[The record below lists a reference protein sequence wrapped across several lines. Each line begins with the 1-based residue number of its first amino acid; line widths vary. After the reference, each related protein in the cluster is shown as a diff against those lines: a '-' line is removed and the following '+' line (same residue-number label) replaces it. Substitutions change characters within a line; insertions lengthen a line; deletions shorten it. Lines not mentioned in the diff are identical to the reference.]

1 MAYALSQQVNY
12 RFLLSTVDSAC
23 NIFLFL
29 PKLQNMVLNS
39 AIFNVGVK
47 EENLDYLNEKI
58 QAANFLCFFFGLLS
72 IPFFFITFKF
82 IPEIAYLPGLFFAM
96 ALVGFLFNYMALPN
110 LARFIVCF
118 GFLTVYI
125 VYSAYITPDHGPL
138 LASFLALQVLFLLPP
153 WILFDFEERNSLLI
167 YTFLAIALTILSPVF
182 NNWFTHAVNPEVIE
196 MFKQGWLFYLCLI
209 TALLGISGALLFLE
223 YSTFITAK
231 KNARLLKDM
240 SENAAQIT
248 ANEKKLN
255 DYIAE
260 IQASKVEGERRQWAS
275 NGIAKFADILRD
287 NHGDDQKMFDV
298 IISNL
303 VKYIGA
309 NQGGLFLM
317 EGEKDDRALKLM
329 AAYAYDRKKYLQKT
343 IAIGEGVLGQ
353 VVLEKSPVFMTA
365 IPDEYVQ
372 ITSGL
377 GDAPPRS
384 LLISPLI
391 VNEEVYGVLEL
402 ASFQKFEPHV
412 QEFVSK
418 IGESIA
424 STIATVRVSGK
435 TKILL
440 EELQQQTE
448 EMKSQE
454 EEMRQNMEEL
464 VATQEEM
471 QRKEQE
477 YLQRIADLEQAEVI
491 NR

>member
-1 MAYALSQQVNY
+1 
-12 RFLLSTVDSAC
+12 
-23 NIFLFL
+23 
-29 PKLQNMVLNS
+29 MVLNS

-58 QAANFLCFFFGLLS
+58 QATNFLCFFFGVLS

-82 IPEIAYLPGLFFAM
+82 IPEIAYLPGLFFVV
-96 ALVGFLFNYMALPN
+96 ALIGLLLNYLSLPN
-110 LARFIVCF
+110 MARFMVCF
-118 GFLTVYI
+118 GFLALYTIYT
-125 VYSAYITPDHGPL
+125 AYITPDHEPL
-138 LASFLALQVLFLLPP
+138 LASFLAMQVLFLLPP
-153 WILFDFEERNSLLI
+153 WILFDLEEKKSLLL
-167 YTFLAIALTILSPVF
+167 YTLLAIGLTLLSPVF
-182 NNWFTHAVNPEVIE
+182 NDWFTHDVQSEVIE
-196 MFKQGWLFYLCLI
+196 LFKQGWLFYLCI
-209 TALLGISGALLFLE
+209 VTAVLGMSGALLFLE
-223 YSTFITAK
+223 YSTFITGK
-231 KNARLLKDM
+231 KNAQLLEEM
-240 SENAAQIT
+240 SKKASEIT
-248 ANEKKLN
+248 SNEKKLN

-260 IQASKVEGERRQWAS
+260 IEASKKEGERRQWAS
-275 NGIAKFADILRD
+275 NGIAKFADILRN

-298 IISNL
+298 IISSL
-303 VKYIGA
+303 VKYTGA
-309 NQGGLFLM
+309 NQGGLFLL
-317 EGEKDDRALKLM
+317 EGEKDERVLNLM

-343 IAIGEGVLGQ
+343 IAVGEGVLGQ
-353 VVLEKSPVFMTA
+353 VVLERAPVFMTA

-377 GDAPPRS
+377 GDSPPRS

-435 TKILL
+435 TKTLL

-477 YLQRIADLEQAEVI
+477 YLQRIADLEQSVTV
-491 NR
+491 N

>member
-1 MAYALSQQVNY
+1 MN
-12 RFLLSTVDSAC
+12 
-23 NIFLFL
+23 N
-29 PKLQNMVLNS
+29 

-47 EENLDYLNEKI
+47 AENLAYLNEKI
-58 QAANFLCFFFGLLS
+58 QATNFLCFFFGLLS
-72 IPFFFITFKF
+72 IPFFLISFK
-82 IPEIAYLPGLFFAM
+82 IMPEIAYLPGLFFVV
-96 ALVGFLFNYMALPN
+96 ALVGLLFNYMSLPN
-110 LARFIVCF
+110 LARFLVCF
-118 GFLTVYI
+118 GFLALYAIYT
-125 VYSAYITPDHGPL
+125 AYITPDHEPL
-138 LASFLALQVLFLLPP
+138 IASFLAMQVLFLLPP
-153 WILFDFEERNSLLI
+153 WILFDLEEWNSLLF
-167 YTFLAIALTILSPVF
+167 YTLIAIALTLLSPVF
-182 NNWFTHAVNPEVIE
+182 NDWFSHDVKPEVIDL
-196 MFKQGWLFYLCLI
+196 FKQGWLFYLCLV
-209 TALLGISGALLFLE
+209 TAVLGMSGALLFLE
-223 YSTFITAK
+223 YSTYITGK
-231 KNARLLKDM
+231 KNAQLLAEM
-240 SENAAQIT
+240 SQKASEIA

-260 IQASKVEGERRQWAS
+260 IEASKKEGERRQWAS
-275 NGIAKFADILRD
+275 SGIARFAEILRND
-287 NHGDDQKMFDV
+287 HSDDQKMFDV

-309 NQGGLFLM
+309 NQGALFLL
-317 EGEKDDRALKLM
+317 EGEKEERALNLV

-343 IAIGEGVLGQ
+343 IAIGEGVVGQ

-365 IPDEYVQ
+365 IPDEYVH

-391 VNEEVYGVLEL
+391 VNEEVFGVLEL
-402 ASFQKFEPHV
+402 ASFQKIEPHV

-424 STIATVRVSGK
+424 SAIATVRVSGK
-435 TKILL
+435 TKTLL

-477 YLQRIADLEQAEVI
+477 YVQRIVDLEQSVVSARRIGEW
-491 NR
+491 